1 MERGPWRAPD
11 PGAGGPRPGLSGPPS
26 PRGGRAATRRAGAG
40 SPGGRGHGPA
50 ASHGHGRAAGQY
62 EPGFDSG
69 QARSGS
75 HPRGGVVQSSARCPA
90 RLDSHVQSRGD
101 GSLLAGRTLC
111 RATALGGGPLSW
123 LWTQR
128 DDEVSRRRDGFGDL
142 TTPRL
147 SAPPDTPLTDATASP
162 RGLPVHRAGRRPRG
176 LGTAAR
182 PAAPLGQWPQ
192 WPLMASPPFPRA
204 CQGRPRLQPRRPA
217 GRLRLPLGA
226 SAWAAP
232 P

>member
-1 MERGPWRAPD
+1 MEGTRPWSRRAAAGSV
-11 PGAGGPRPGLSGPPS
+11 GASQPTWWTCGHKEGWGGQPRRPRTRPGGQ
-26 PRGGRAATRRAGAG
+26 PRSRPRRRAIRTGVRFRAG
-40 SPGGRGHGPA
+40 SLWEPPPEA
-50 ASHGHGRAAGQY
+50 AWC
-62 EPGFDSG
+62 
-69 QARSGS
+69 
-75 HPRGGVVQSSARCPA
+75 QSSARCPA
-90 RLDSHVQSRGD
+90 RLDSHIQSRGD
-101 GSLLAGRTLC
+101 GSLLAGRILC

-123 LWTQR
+123 LRTQR

-142 TTPRL
+142 TMPRL

-204 CQGRPRLQPRRPA
+204 CQGRPRLQPWRPA